1 MNYIKYIETTK
12 QGNDMIYQDFTKFE
26 MNKEVTRISRLFD
39 TNKYISQKEEDLL
52 IIRMQELERKLNITI
67 IISGI
72 YNYHLEEL

>member
-1 MNYIKYIETTK
+1 
-12 QGNDMIYQDFTKFE
+12 MIYQDFTKFE